1 MAATIEHRSVEANGI
16 TFHVA
21 SSGPEDAPA
30 ILCLHGF
37 PEGWM
42 VWRAVMERLPEARVY
57 APDLRGYPGS
67 ERPPDGYD
75 VFTLTDDI
83 RGLIDALGLDKPLLV
98 GDDWGGAL
106 CWIFAHRYSHLI
118 RGLVAINGPH
128 PQSIVRAVLRVEDFQ
143 PFRIPWV
150 PFFQIPRFPEWLA
163 TTRIGRRL
171 LVLSITLRE
180 GRKGAMD
187 RALVQELIS
196 RFREPP
202 DFAAPI
208 EYYREMVRTVLSRS
222 RRAQLDA
229 VYDTAITAPSTLVWG
244 MKDEAISP
252 KVARKSG
259 GDAGIEVDW
268 RPLSG
273 VGHFV
278 SLEAPGDLA
287 QEIRR
292 VWAAS
297 GDIPGSRDPA
307 AG

>member
-1 MAATIEHRSVEANGI
+1 MATEIEHSSVRANGV

-21 SSGPEDAPA
+21 SSGPKDAPA

-42 VWRAVMERLPEARVY
+42 VWRAVMQRLPEVRIY

-75 VFTLTDDI
+75 MFTLTEDV
-83 RGLIDALGLDKPLLV
+83 RGLIEALDLDRPLLV

-106 CWIFAHRYSHLI
+106 GWVFAHRYSDLI

-128 PQSIVRAVLRVEDFQ
+128 PQAIVRAVVRMEQFQ
-143 PFRIPWV
+143 AFTIPWV

-163 TTRIGRRL
+163 TTRLGRRL

-187 RALVQELIS
+187 RELVQELID

-202 DFAAPI
+202 DFAAPV
-208 EYYREMVRTVLSRS
+208 EWYREMVRTVLSRE
-222 RRAQLDA
+222 RRARLLA
-229 VYDTAITAPSTLVWG
+229 VYETPVTAPSTLIWG
-244 MKDEAISP
+244 MKDEAITP
-252 KVARKSG
+252 EVARKSG
-259 GDAGIEVDW
+259 SHAGIEVDW
-268 RPLSG
+268 RPLPG

-278 SLEAPGDLA
+278 GLEAPDDLA

-292 VWAAS
+292 VWA
-297 GDIPGSRDPA
+297 G
-307 AG
+307 

>member
-1 MAATIEHRSVEANGI
+1 MIEHRSVEANGI

-42 VWRAVMERLPEARVY
+42 VWRAVMEQLPEARVY

-67 ERPPDGYD
+67 ERPPGGYD
-75 VFTLTDDI
+75 VFTLTDDVK
-83 RGLIDALGLDKPLLV
+83 GLIEALGLDRPLLV

-106 CWIFAHRYSHLI
+106 CWIFGHRYSDLI
-118 RGLVAINGPH
+118 SGLVAINGPH
-128 PQSIVRAVLRVEDFQ
+128 PRTLVRAILRVEDLQ

-150 PFFQIPRFPEWLA
+150 PFFEIPRFPEWLA
-163 TTRIGRRL
+163 TTRLGRRL

-187 RALVQELIS
+187 RALVEELIA

-202 DFAAPI
+202 DFGAPV
-208 EYYREMVRTVLSRS
+208 EYYREMVRTVIAPK
-222 RRAQLDA
+222 RRARLHA
-229 VYDTAITAPSTLVWG
+229 LYDTAITTPSTLIWG
-244 MKDEAISP
+244 MKDEAITAN
-252 KVARKSG
+252 VARKSA

-268 RPLSG
+268 RPLAD

-278 SLEAPGDLA
+278 GLEAPDDLA

-292 VWAAS
+292 ALAAS
-297 GDIPGSRDPA
+297 A
-307 AG
+307 AGPPGGSTAV